1 MRSEKKLIR
10 HFETF
15 EDNYEFSIFNF
26 LVYGWFGGIFCFLM
40 GIILSPVFFM
50 KYSINCLSFK
60 KGGNYTK
67 RKIYLLFRRGLG
79 FIDRGSLYSTRKKN
93 KLLSFTWQ
101 ILFIVSIVGIPFWF
115 IWKIHDQFFKSWE
128 SGSSDTDDGS

>member
-1 MRSEKKLIR
+1 MRSEKKLIMY
-10 HFETF
+10 FKTF

-40 GIILSPVFFM
+40 GIIFSPVFFM

-60 KGGNYTK
+60 KGGHYTK
-67 RKIYLLFRRGLG
+67 RKIYILIRRGLG
-79 FIDRGSLYSTRKKN
+79 FIDRGSLNHKRKKN

-101 ILFIVSIVGIPFWF
+101 ILFIVSVVGIPFWLVWF
-115 IWKIHDQFFKSWE
+115 LWSEINGPGGGDVTE
-128 SGSSDTDDGS
+128 TDDGS

>member
-115 IWKIHDQFFKSWE
+115 IWKIHDQFFKGDGG
-128 SGSSDTDDGS
+128 GSSDETYN